1 MLAKSVF
8 PLIALL
14 TMTTPTW
21 ARQACTLS
29 EVEQLVAQEKE
40 AAAALKRH
48 QTELLKIPHVTGL
61 GIGTLQNDEQGI
73 IVLVDQC
80 GPPTEE
86 GKWRSTAVPGEPCP
100 NLSHELEWQVPDR
113 LDGVPVEIR
122 EYIGPK
128 MPVGIAI
135 GEPSPEGWVLPG
147 DPGYDPNAQYC
158 TPVVPYTPLPPEI
171 QAEYDRAVKVVNSKE
186 SRKLWG
192 EEWPR
197 EGIPVTTFG
206 AAIVEG
212 RVVVSVGVNA
222 PITPELV
229 NRLPNEMGG
238 FPVVVGRVG
247 PIHLDSGRT
256 RLRAF

>member
-1 MLAKSVF
+1 MLTKSVF

-40 AAAALKRH
+40 ALAVLKRH

-73 IVLVDQC
+73 IILVDQC
-80 GPPTEE
+80 GPPADE

-147 DPGYDPNAQYC
+147 DPGYNPNAKYC
-158 TPVVPYTPLPPEI
+158 MPTVPNGPPVSASDNAI
-171 QAEYDRAVKVVNSKE
+171 NKK
-186 SRKLWG
+186 
-192 EEWPR
+192 
-197 EGIPVTTFG
+197 IG
-206 AAIVEG
+206 AALSSPSFETTRSQWEARLGMKIVYMGAFIE
-212 RVVVSVGVNA
+212 RPSTSLKFVIAVNA
-222 PITPELV
+222 QGRPIPDVLPHEFMGLPVEVRDSPPITL
-229 NRLPNEMGG
+229 L
-238 FPVVVGRVG
+238 
-247 PIHLDSGRT
+247 
-256 RLRAF
+256 